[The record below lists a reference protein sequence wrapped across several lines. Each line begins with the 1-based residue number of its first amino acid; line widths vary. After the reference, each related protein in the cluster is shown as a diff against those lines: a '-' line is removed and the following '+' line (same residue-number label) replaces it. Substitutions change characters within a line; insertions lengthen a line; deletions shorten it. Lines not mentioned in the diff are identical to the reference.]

1 MEKLDGIN
9 TIAQQKVQNHW
20 NTFETVSITLFYME
34 FHFKWAINAKTK
46 NLSWITI
53 GTKYSRMD
61 QMKFV
66 EDSL

>member
-1 MEKLDGIN
+1 MNVLSAIVDN
-9 TIAQQKVQNHW
+9 VSYLLLYVCTI
-20 NTFETVSITLFYME
+20 F
-34 FHFKWAINAKTK
+34 
-46 NLSWITI
+46 